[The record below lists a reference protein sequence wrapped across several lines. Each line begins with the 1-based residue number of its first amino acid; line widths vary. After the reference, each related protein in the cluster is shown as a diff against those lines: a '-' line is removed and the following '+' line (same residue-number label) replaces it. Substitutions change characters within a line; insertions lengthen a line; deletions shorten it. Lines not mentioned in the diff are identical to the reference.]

1 MMVLP
6 LCHGTFAIKRV
17 WAATPQRIFS
27 AWADPAIKAQWF
39 RGPPELWTEVRRS
52 MDFRVGGSEV
62 AEGRFNDSGMTT
74 LFEARY
80 HVIEPGS
87 RLVYVYDLHLS
98 GELDSVTLSSL
109 DLRPD
114 GNRTHVF
121 YSEQIVFLDGQ
132 DGVEKRRGGTEWH
145 FETIEKMLT

>member
-132 DGVEKRRGGTEWH
+132 DGVEKRRGGTEWN
-145 FETIEKMLT
+145 FETIEK

>member
-1 MMVLP
+1 
-6 LCHGTFAIKRV
+6 
-17 WAATPQRIFS
+17 
-27 AWADPAIKAQWF
+27 
-39 RGPPELWTEVRRS
+39 